1 MKSHHRFKSNFH
13 AKKSTY
19 DCSHC
24 MEWNKTPLTT
34 MMIASKI
41 QKAKFAT
48 NGQTLSSEPS
58 AWELKDSYQDSKL
71 TLLHAAQFAASFGAQ
86 QLRLIDDWAKRKEG
100 LGFTLH
106 CEWGGPV
113 ERVRAR
119 ALVCTRKD
127 NMYDYTT
134 LITTLTSLQNTNSS
148 LLQAPSKV
156 ATPWLGLGFIEH
168 VHWTWAF
175 YRNGKLFFSLGV
187 NNPDGKDNYIL

>member
-1 MKSHHRFKSNFH
+1 MWNEESSSIYFH

-19 DCSHC
+19 DCSHSL
-24 MEWNKTPLTT
+24 EWNKTPVTT

-71 TLLHAAQFAASFGAQ
+71 ILLHAAQFAASFGAQ

-106 CEWGGPV
+106 CEWEGPV

-119 ALVCTRKD
+119 ALVCTCKD
-127 NMYDYTT
+127 NMYDY
-134 LITTLTSLQNTNSS
+134 TTLTSLQNTNSS
-148 LLQAPSKV
+148 LLQAPWNV

-175 YRNGKLFFSLGV
+175 YRNGKQLLFWASERIF
-187 NNPDGKDNYIL
+187 PRGKNYIL